1 MTKNW
6 LCEHWTFHLSAEPTT
21 VWGLFHQVLSFR
33 KSPFHITTVKK
44 ENHEWQVF
52 FYLWLVFKYALIMAV
67 GTGFEPILALGE
79 VKDTTMTGC
88 QSVAGLTKTRES
100 YSCSHSPLQ
109 LIYKPVHLD
118 EYSFILFWKNTFCL
132 RFIS

>member
-1 MTKNW
+1 MTSFLLPLTCIQVRFNYG
-6 LCEHWTFHLSAEPTT
+6 CFHSSVEP
-21 VWGLFHQVLSFR
+21 R
-33 KSPFHITTVKK
+33 
-44 ENHEWQVF
+44 
-52 FYLWLVFKYALIMAV
+52 AV

-88 QSVAGLTKTRES
+88 QSVAELTKTGES